1 MRFSYLLPTALLISP
16 LCAQTHLSPAP
27 VKQKEVTQLCF
38 GSCHRSGRNVQIW
51 DQISKLRPQLFLFM
65 GDNIYGDTLDT
76 EKLKA
81 EYAKLNAIPSY
92 QALKRHTPVLATWD
106 DHDYGLNDMGNEH
119 PKREGS
125 KVALLNAFSVP
136 KDAMVRERDGLYQ
149 SHTFGPKGKCL
160 QIILLDTRWFRT
172 PLSKKGNA
180 YVPIEGDKVALL
192 GEVQWKW
199 LHQELKKP
207 ADARLIIS
215 SIQVLNEGHRFEK
228 WANMPKERQRLLKL
242 LKSTKTIG
250 RTVILSGDRHFAEVS
265 CLKSNENS
273 SLWEVTSSGM
283 THAGG
288 GGGDKN
294 PLRVG
299 KRFGSRNFG
308 SLKIEWKSKPTFF
321 FTIHDNDGAPVIEQR
336 IELGIQARESAQ

>member
-1 MRFSYLLPTALLISP
+1 MHFSYLLPTALLISP
-16 LCAQTHLSPAP
+16 LCAQAPLSPTP
-27 VKQKEVTQLCF
+27 VKQKEITQLCF

-51 DQISKLRPQLFLFM
+51 DQISKLQPQLFLFM

-81 EYAKLNAIPSY
+81 EYAKLNAIPNY
-92 QALKRHTPVLATWD
+92 QALKKHTPVLATWD

-119 PKREGS
+119 PKKALS
-125 KVALLNAFSVP
+125 KQALLNAFSVP
-136 KDAMVRERDGLYQ
+136 KDAKVRDRDGLYQ
-149 SHTFGPKGKCL
+149 SHTFGAKGKCL

-172 PLSKKGNA
+172 PLSTKGNA
-180 YVPIEGDKVALL
+180 YVPIEGDKVTLL
-192 GEVQWKW
+192 GEAQWKW

-215 SIQVLNEGHRFEK
+215 SIQLLNEGHRFEK
-228 WANMPKERQRLLKL
+228 WANMPKEHQRFLEL
-242 LKSTKTIG
+242 LKSTKTTG
-250 RTVILSGDRHFAEVS
+250 RTVILSGDRHFAEIS
-265 CLKSNENS
+265 RLNTKEGS

-299 KRFGSRNFG
+299 KNYRSRNFG
-308 SLKIEWKSKPTFF
+308 SLKIEWEARPVFHFS
-321 FTIHDNDGAPVIEQR
+321 IHDNDGLPIIDQC
-336 IELGIQARESAQ
+336 IELGIKAQ